1 MNGQLYIGGKLA
13 DCDAESIALF
23 TYRRENLDNPTVVR
37 NSYTQQIRLKG
48 TPANDAIFGHF
59 WAGTRIAGSTG
70 FDATARTP
78 FALYTN
84 HGEIVESGY
93 CKLDAIERA
102 GTGVTYL
109 VTLYGGLGEIL
120 YNLGVDEVSGAQ
132 RTLADLNYTR
142 PFTATVE
149 YIEGRG
155 AGMIDTGY
163 VPNASTVIEVDF
175 SHDDTDSQVPIF
187 GNRRAGGNT
196 GLDAN
201 GVRCVTDGNYTYG
214 VVGYGRFGSYNSVT
228 GAHQARHILHLE
240 QTAATIDGLAY
251 TLTSVAGNA
260 NTTPLVIFKGGSY
273 QGLQINIH
281 IRVYRFKIWD
291 NGHLVHDFVP
301 VRVDTV
307 AAFWDN
313 VTNQLYYNA
322 GTGALYYGDDIV
334 PEETP
339 DQSKELTFTI
349 GAATIYGAWES
360 LRGAGLSDDR
370 WKVINF
376 PPCYEGYP
384 SDDFDADK
392 IIAPVDGT
400 NLLGSSGAYSAYSGH
415 VCVTLGCGKVS
426 AQQVADFRCYL
437 QRVAISVKA
446 IFDGIDR
453 FCTAEGWTL
462 SLDADFFNA
471 GNKYYADTW
480 VLLQQLSAL
489 GYKQGDTATKAG
501 LLGGT
506 PSPLSFL
513 IGYCRQF
520 GLVITADHAAKN
532 LNIQTRTNYYD
543 SALAQIDLSDR
554 VDLSQQIG
562 TIPVTMTSR
571 WLDFG
576 LAGKGAFL
584 DQYNENYR
592 TPYGYKRIDTGY
604 AFNNDVTDLMEGDA
618 LETVAEVAEVGIG
631 MGEVYRIDVRPGAP
645 PDVANVVGSSGS
657 SYELINGTDRL
668 TLSPG
673 TNGLGGTVT
682 GRRLAQLHDASYKGV
697 DAFALVFYR
706 GSEDLGSGE
715 CVFLTNDNATYF
727 DALNGGRP
735 CWHWIDDADARIAV
749 QYVPQFGRYI
759 YNGND
764 VDLSLDIYPPQV
776 LGFTLSGDYDEDAAI
791 FAQFWAD
798 YIGDR
803 YDADARIATVKA
815 NIAGL
820 PRPAELLRR
829 FVWWDGA
836 LWSVNAVQDFD
847 PLGDGLTTLE
857 LVRVKDP
864 NKYRT
869 LNL

>member
-1 MNGQLYIGGKLA
+1 MNGELYIGGKRA
-13 DCDAESIALF
+13 DCDEEALALF

-48 TPANDAIFGHF
+48 TPANRDIFGHF
-59 WAGTRIAGSTG
+59 TQGTRIAGSTG

-78 FALYTN
+78 FALYSN

-93 CKLDAIERA
+93 CKLDAVESK
-102 GTGVTYL
+102 GTDHTYL

-120 YNLGVDEVSGAQ
+120 YKLGVDEVSGAQ
-132 RTLADLNYTR
+132 RTLADLDYLGGLT
-142 PFTATVE
+142 PAAELDFT
-149 YIEGRG
+149 IE
-155 AGMIDTGY
+155 
-163 VPNASTVIEVDF
+163 ASVI
-175 SHDDTDSQVPIF
+175 
-187 GNRRAGGNT
+187 
-196 GLDAN
+196 
-201 GVRCVTDGNYTYG
+201 
-214 VVGYGRFGSYNSVT
+214 
-228 GAHQARHILHLE
+228 
-240 QTAATIDGLAY
+240 
-251 TLTSVAGNA
+251 
-260 NTTPLVIFKGGSY
+260 
-273 QGLQINIH
+273 
-281 IRVYRFKIWD
+281 
-291 NGHLVHDFVP
+291 
-301 VRVDTV
+301 
-307 AAFWDN
+307 
-313 VTNQLYYNA
+313 YNA
-322 GTGALYYGDDIV
+322 
-334 PEETP
+334 
-339 DQSKELTFTI
+339 
-349 GAATIYGAWES
+349 WEN
-360 LRGAGLSDDR
+360 LRGAGLPDDR

-376 PPCYEGYP
+376 PPCYEGHP

-400 NLLGSSGAYSAYSGH
+400 NLLGSSGGYSAYSGH

-462 SLDADFFNA
+462 SLDADFFKA

-506 PSPLSFL
+506 PSPLNFL

-520 GLVITADHAAKN
+520 GLVITADHAAN
-532 LNIQTRTNYYD
+532 ILNIQTRKNYYD
-543 SALAQIDLSDR
+543 SALAQLDLSDR

-562 TIPVTMTSR
+562 TTPVTMTSR

-604 AFNNDVTDLMEGDA
+604 AFNNDVTDLLEGDVF
-618 LETVAEVAEVGIG
+618 ETVAEVAEVGIG

-645 PDVANVVGSSGS
+645 PDVADVVGSAGS
-657 SYELINGTDRL
+657 SYELMNGTDRL

-673 TNGLGGTVT
+673 TNGLGGSVT

-706 GSEDLGSGE
+706 GSDDLGTDE

-735 CWHWIDDADARIAV
+735 CWHWIDDAASRLAV

-759 YNGND
+759 YSGND

-803 YDADARIATVKA
+803 YDADAKIVTVKA
-815 NIAGL
+815 NLAGL

-836 LWSVNAVQDFD
+836 LWSVNAVKDYD
-847 PLGDGLTTLE
+847 PLGASLTTLE
-857 LVRVKDP
+857 LVRVTDP
-864 NKYRT
+864 AKYRT